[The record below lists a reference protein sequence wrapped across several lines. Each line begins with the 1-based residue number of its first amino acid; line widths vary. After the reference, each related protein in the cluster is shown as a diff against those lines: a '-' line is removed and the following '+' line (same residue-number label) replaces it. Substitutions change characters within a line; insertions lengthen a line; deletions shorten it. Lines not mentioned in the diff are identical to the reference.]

1 MPTVL
6 SSKSITAHA
15 HEGDMSARTSDV
27 LPACNQKVTNT
38 IQRERKSSA
47 LLICPQ
53 LQTQAHW
60 ICLKTKCRET
70 LRGVYSA
77 FADDKDAN
85 GIAGQLVVAQQVLNE
100 GKEITLDFLD
110 DFIRRLR
117 QVQLLPRPASNNIGC
132 SEAILA

>member
-1 MPTVL
+1 M
-6 SSKSITAHA
+6 
-15 HEGDMSARTSDV
+15 
-27 LPACNQKVTNT
+27 
-38 IQRERKSSA
+38 
-47 LLICPQ
+47 
-53 LQTQAHW
+53 
-60 ICLKTKCRET
+60 KTKCREK

-85 GIAGQLVVAQQVLNE
+85 GVAGQLVVAQQVLNE

-132 SEAILA
+132 SKAILA